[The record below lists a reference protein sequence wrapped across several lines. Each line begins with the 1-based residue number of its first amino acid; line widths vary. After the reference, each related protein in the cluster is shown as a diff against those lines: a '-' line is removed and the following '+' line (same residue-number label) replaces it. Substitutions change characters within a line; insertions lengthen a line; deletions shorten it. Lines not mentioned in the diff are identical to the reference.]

1 MELQLNLAG
10 INIAISFS
18 GQAEKAVHLCS
29 QYFRDFLFPHPSRDA
44 EITVSVLEMENHPF
58 TFEVTTGKPVFERL
72 LSTTDTVA
80 WLKKHPLYR
89 EDFPI
94 SKRTISS
101 FCLGGLLL
109 FDPDSTSGRIY
120 LLNTGPECFK
130 PLYRLFWM
138 YFAQVFGE
146 LGGCFIHAAALV
158 KGQKGYLFMGDSGTG
173 KSTLAGLCREHTVLS
188 DDSPIFRKQ
197 DGGCYVFPSP
207 YHQFDPFK
215 GLDKTVTAMRAEVNG
230 LYFLIQ
236 DNQVYLEKV
245 LKREAISMIINRYI
259 HFFLYLST
267 QAKSA
272 MFRIICEA
280 CDKLPTYNFHF
291 RQDRGMCKVL
301 SLENNIGG

>member
-1 MELQLNLAG
+1 MELTLTLAG
-10 INIAISFS
+10 INIGISFL
-18 GQAEKAVHLCS
+18 GRAEKAINICS

-44 EITVSVLEMENHPF
+44 EITVSVLETENHHFPF
-58 TFEVTTGKPVFERL
+58 QTTTGNPVFERL
-72 LSTTDTVA
+72 LSTPDAAA
-80 WLKKHPLYR
+80 WLRELPGHK

-94 SKRTISS
+94 SERTISS

-109 FDPDSTSGRIY
+109 FDPDTASGRIY
-120 LLNTGPECFK
+120 LLEPGPECFK

-146 LGGCFIHAAALV
+146 LGGCFIHATALV
-158 KGQKGYLFMGDSGTG
+158 RGQKGYLFMGDSGAG
-173 KSTLAGLCREHTVLS
+173 KSTLAGLCKEHTVFS

-207 YHQFDPFK
+207 YHQFGPFK
-215 GLDKTVTAMRAEVNG
+215 GLDKTVTAMRAEIKG

-245 LKREAISMIINRYI
+245 SKKKAIAMIINRYI

-267 QAKSA
+267 RAKSG

-280 CDKLPTYNFHF
+280 CDKLPAYDLHF
-291 RQDRGMCKVL
+291 RQDRNMW
-301 SLENNIGG
+301 SAIIGE

>member
-1 MELQLNLAG
+1 MELKLNLAS
-10 INIAISFS
+10 INIAISFI
-18 GQAEKAVHLCS
+18 GKAQKAIPLCS
-29 QYFRDFLFPHPSRDA
+29 QYFRDFLCPHLSSDA
-44 EITVSVLEMENHPF
+44 EITVSVLETENLHFPF
-58 TFEVTTGKPVFERL
+58 QATTGNPVFEKL
-72 LSTTDTVA
+72 LSTPDVA
-80 WLKKHPLYR
+80 SWLRELKGHK
-89 EDFPI
+89 EDFPLNE
-94 SKRTISS
+94 RTISS

-109 FDPDSTSGRIY
+109 FDPDTASGRIY
-120 LLNTGPECFK
+120 LLDPGPECFK

-158 KGQKGYLFMGDSGTG
+158 KGQKGYLFMGDSGAG
-173 KSTLAGLCREHTVLS
+173 KSTLASLCKEHTVFS

-215 GLDKTVTAMRAEVNG
+215 GVDKTVTAMRAEVKG

-245 LKREAISMIINRYI
+245 SKKKAIAMIINRYI

-267 QAKSA
+267 QARSG

-291 RQDRGMCKVL
+291 RQDRNMW
-301 SLENNIGG
+301 SAIIGK